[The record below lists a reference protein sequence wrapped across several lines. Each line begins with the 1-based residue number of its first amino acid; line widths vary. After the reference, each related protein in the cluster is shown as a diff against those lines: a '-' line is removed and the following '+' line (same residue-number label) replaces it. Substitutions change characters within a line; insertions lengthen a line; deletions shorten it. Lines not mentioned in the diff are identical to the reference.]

1 MLPQV
6 LFDTRFL
13 TCPELDD
20 GVRGQY
26 KLKGLQRG
34 KIRTRVKVTNPMA
47 AHGNRTSRFIS
58 RDAQLHSSARRL
70 SPALRHGQWI
80 GRPSSTAGHVVVL
93 YAHNTGRPTSCSVFD
108 A

>member
-34 KIRTRVKVTNPMA
+34 KIRTRVKVTKPYDGAWEQNFPLY
-47 AHGNRTSRFIS
+47 IS
-58 RDAQLHSSARRL
+58 GCTIA
-70 SPALRHGQWI
+70 
-80 GRPSSTAGHVVVL
+80 
-93 YAHNTGRPTSCSVFD
+93 
-108 A
+108 